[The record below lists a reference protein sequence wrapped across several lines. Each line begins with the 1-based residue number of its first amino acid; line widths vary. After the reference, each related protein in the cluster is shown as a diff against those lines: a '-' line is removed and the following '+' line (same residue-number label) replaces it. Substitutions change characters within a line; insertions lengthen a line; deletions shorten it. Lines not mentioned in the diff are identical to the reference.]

1 MKARSNLN
9 AILISSALILCAAAP
24 APESAAPG
32 KITQAILGEQDV
44 PTPEIT
50 AEGLEKILV
59 EGSIPVLDV
68 RSPREYSIGHIPGSI
83 NIYEKEAAE
92 ILKRYPDRS
101 STLILYCNG
110 PFCGK
115 SKRVSADLV
124 KAGYTRIWRYQL
136 GIPIWRALGRIVQT
150 DLDGVRYFRDGDKT
164 TVFVDARTRESF
176 QKETMSKAVNV
187 RSGEADQANEP
198 ADGRLPHFDKGTRV
212 VVFAETA
219 AEARTVADEIAKK
232 AYWNTSYFGGTASAL
247 KTAGLFEKRN

>member
-1 MKARSNLN
+1 MNTRTNLD
-9 AILISSALILCAAAP
+9 AILISGALIFFAAARAAESP
-24 APESAAPG
+24 APG
-32 KITQAILGEQDV
+32 NITQATLGEQNV

-50 AEGLEKILV
+50 TDELEKILA

-68 RSPREYSIGHIPGSI
+68 RSAREYAIGHIPGSI

-92 ILKRYPDRS
+92 ILKRYPVRS
-101 STLILYCNG
+101 GALVLYCNG

-124 KAGYTRIWRYQL
+124 KAGYTRIRRYQL

-150 DLDGVRYFRDGDKT
+150 DLDGVRYIRDGDKT
-164 TVFVDARTRESF
+164 AVFVDARTREAV
-176 QKETMSKAVNV
+176 QKETISKAVNV

-212 VVFAETA
+212 VVFADTA
-219 AEARTVADEIAKK
+219 AEARTVAGEIAKK
-232 AYWNTSYFGGTASAL
+232 AYWNTSYFGGTANAL
-247 KTAGLFEKRN
+247 KTAELFEKRN